1 VLHTSFLFLKE
12 MRETEGYN
20 KKEGEQNINR
30 SKEEERVR
38 MRESV
43 CDVCVYCSL
52 PFKRK

>member
-1 VLHTSFLFLKE
+1 MPE
-12 MRETEGYN
+12 REGWN

-30 SKEEERVR
+30 SKEEERVI
-38 MRESV
+38 MRERERERERV